1 MHFLTCKGF
10 MSVLLYLQFKTF
22 GFGPSGNKDIPGW
35 VFVIQGL
42 WGDDGNCAEE
52 GELPWQM

>member
-22 GFGPSGNKDIPGW
+22 GFGPSGNEDIPGW
-35 VFVIQGL
+35 VFVIQG
-42 WGDDGNCAEE
+42 A
-52 GELPWQM
+52 